1 VYVTFADP
9 SSASLPRSH
18 RPVTRPYFGVDSI
31 VESGGIAEDYLYDD
45 DEDEYYEEDGE
56 EYYGVDE
63 YYDGLD
69 FGESALVLDRD
80 RVSAPINDRTPSRRA
95 FQRLDRYTDARPLL
109 AIMLPRSPSLHNDD
123 NAAAAAT
130 ASTTFAPHN
139 RHAFTLWLWNNPLL
153 WLWLL

>member
-1 VYVTFADP
+1 MAAPARVLPWRSVAQAQPQLTVEPSSPRVCHVADP

-18 RPVTRPYFGVDSI
+18 RPVTRPFFGVDSI

-80 RVSAPINDRTPSRRA
+80 RVSAPINDRNRRCE
-95 FQRLDRYTDARPLL
+95 
-109 AIMLPRSPSLHNDD
+109 SSNV
-123 NAAAAAT
+123 
-130 ASTTFAPHN
+130 
-139 RHAFTLWLWNNPLL
+139 
-153 WLWLL
+153 